1 MFPPG
6 RAQTNPTGVAHHEAL
21 HALCK
26 NAPMSAIVG
35 LIGML
40 GLGALFLGPI
50 AAALAGREAAQT
62 FFGLGIVLMVLC
74 SVLAVIGQVFGLM
87 R

>member
-1 MFPPG
+1 M
-6 RAQTNPTGVAHHEAL
+6 A
-21 HALCK
+21 
-26 NAPMSAIVG
+26 AIVG
-35 LIGML
+35 IIGML

-74 SVLAVIGQVFGLM
+74 SVLAVIGQVCGLK

>member
-1 MFPPG
+1 MAPCGRVFTPV
-6 RAQTNPTGVAHHEAL
+6 RAQTNPIGEAC
-21 HALCK
+21 HNK
-26 NAPMSAIVG
+26 PMAAIVG

-74 SVLAVIGQVFGLM
+74 SVLAVIGQVFGLKM
-87 R
+87 

>member
-1 MFPPG
+1 
-6 RAQTNPTGVAHHEAL
+6 
-21 HALCK
+21 
-26 NAPMSAIVG
+26 
-35 LIGML
+35 ML

-74 SVLAVIGQVFGLM
+74 SVLAVIGQLLGLM

>member
-1 MFPPG
+1 MSTGNQNPWTSG
-6 RAQTNPTGVAHHEAL
+6 RGAVN
-21 HALCK
+21 
-26 NAPMSAIVG
+26 
-35 LIGML
+35 GML

>member
-1 MFPPG
+1 M
-6 RAQTNPTGVAHHEAL
+6 AV
-21 HALCK
+21 
-26 NAPMSAIVG
+26 IVG
-35 LIGML
+35 LIGIL
-40 GLGALFLGPI
+40 GLGPLFLGPI

-74 SVLAVIGQVFGLM
+74 SVLAVIGQVFGLK

>member
-1 MFPPG
+1 M
-6 RAQTNPTGVAHHEAL
+6 AHYEAL

-26 NAPMSAIVG
+26 NAPMAAIVG

>member
-1 MFPPG
+1 MFPPV

-35 LIGML
+35 LIGLL

-50 AAALAGREAAQT
+50 AAAMAGREAAQT
-62 FFGLGIVLMVLC
+62 FFGLGIVLMALC
-74 SVLAVIGQVFGLM
+74 SVLAVIGQLLGLM

>member
-1 MFPPG
+1 MFPPD

-35 LIGML
+35 LIGLL
-40 GLGALFLGPI
+40 GLGALFIGPI
-50 AAALAGREAAQT
+50 AAAMAGREAAQT
-62 FFGLGIVLMVLC
+62 FFGLGIVLMALC
-74 SVLAVIGQVFGLM
+74 SVLAVIGQLLGLM

>member
-1 MFPPG
+1 M
-6 RAQTNPTGVAHHEAL
+6 
-21 HALCK
+21 
-26 NAPMSAIVG
+26 
-35 LIGML
+35 
-40 GLGALFLGPI
+40 GALFLGPI

-74 SVLAVIGQVFGLM
+74 SVLAVIGQVFGLK

>member
-1 MFPPG
+1 
-6 RAQTNPTGVAHHEAL
+6 
-21 HALCK
+21 
-26 NAPMSAIVG
+26 
-35 LIGML
+35 ML

-62 FFGLGIVLMVLC
+62 FFGLC
-74 SVLAVIGQVFGLM
+74 SVLAVIGRVFGLK

>member
-1 MFPPG
+1 M
-6 RAQTNPTGVAHHEAL
+6 A
-21 HALCK
+21 
-26 NAPMSAIVG
+26 AIIG
-35 LIGML
+35 IIGML

-74 SVLAVIGQVFGLM
+74 SALAVIGQAFGLM

>member
-1 MFPPG
+1 M
-6 RAQTNPTGVAHHEAL
+6 AV
-21 HALCK
+21 
-26 NAPMSAIVG
+26 IVG
-35 LIGML
+35 LIGIL

-74 SVLAVIGQVFGLM
+74 SVLAVIGQVFGIK

>member
-35 LIGML
+35 LIGLL
-40 GLGALFLGPI
+40 GLGALFIGPI
-50 AAALAGREAAQT
+50 AAAMAGREAAQT
-62 FFGLGIVLMVLC
+62 FFGLGIVLMALC
-74 SVLAVIGQVFGLM
+74 SVLAVIGQLLGLM